1 MLLRNWD
8 QTLMAKIS
16 RVRASKIILH
26 EYWRK
31 KIELAPMVS
40 LSQGARGILV
50 IRRA

>member
-16 RVRASKIILH
+16 RGRASKIILH

-40 LSQGARGILV
+40 LSHKTFTQGARGIT
-50 IRRA
+50 